1 MEVRDNAFISFFFFI
16 FFFSN
21 LCNVQSTIN
30 TKEFTMNT
38 ELTVSDFALLDFLLS
53 SQGVSS
59 PSAEDEFFERIAD
72 EPKVVTSTAG
82 YCLLTTVY
90 IYPNG
95 FQTTKVERMF
105 TNRGLDRTVTI
116 YINNNGKRVQS

>member
-1 MEVRDNAFISFFFFI
+1 
-16 FFFSN
+16 
-21 LCNVQSTIN
+21 
-30 TKEFTMNT
+30 MNT

-59 PSAEDEFFERIAD
+59 QSAEDEFFESIAD
-72 EPKVVTSTAG
+72 EPTVVTSTAG

-105 TNRGLDRTVTI
+105 TNRGLNRTVTI

>member
-1 MEVRDNAFISFFFFI
+1 MN
-16 FFFSN
+16 N
-21 LCNVQSTIN
+21 LVVVN
-30 TKEFTMNT
+30 
-38 ELTVSDFALLDFLLS
+38 DFALLDFLLS

-59 PSAEDEFFERIAD
+59 PSAEDEFFESISA
-72 EPKVVTSTAG
+72 EPEVVTSTAG
-82 YCLLTTVY
+82 YCLYTTVY

-105 TNRGLDRTVTI
+105 TNLGLDRTITI

>member
-1 MEVRDNAFISFFFFI
+1 
-16 FFFSN
+16 
-21 LCNVQSTIN
+21 
-30 TKEFTMNT
+30 MNT